1 MRRHLREGSILRQM
15 NYKIYILA
23 VACFVTGMVELI
35 VGGILDLISSD
46 LHISLSA
53 AGQLITLYSI
63 VFALS
68 GPLLL
73 TATAR
78 MERKRLYQ
86 LALLVFIAG
95 NVLSSLSPNFTMMV
109 MARILSA
116 ASSALITV
124 LSITMA
130 SRMAEEPYKARAI
143 GVIFMGVSG
152 SLVLGVPIGMMLGN
166 AFGWRAPFM
175 MITALAVVSLIAISL
190 LIPKTQPE
198 AAIPLR
204 QQLASLKNGKIIF
217 GQLISVLMLTGH
229 LTLYAYLTPFLQET
243 LHLGASAL
251 SMFYLIFG
259 IAAVLGGGLGG
270 WVTDKFGPEKSILSI
285 VSLFAVVMFLMPIS
299 TFSVY
304 VCLIVMIAWS
314 ALSWSISPSLQSY
327 LIQSAPESANIQQ
340 SLNSSASH
348 VGIAL
353 GSAIGGI
360 VIDGASVYYNAWA
373 GVIFVILALGSALL
387 SIKWKRRRQA
397 SKTPAS

>member
-1 MRRHLREGSILRQM
+1 M

-35 VGGILDLISSD
+35 VGGILDLISGD

-95 NVLSSLSPNFTMMV
+95 NVLFSLSPNFTMMV
-109 MARILSA
+109 IARILSA

-270 WVTDKFGPEKSILSI
+270 WVTDKFGAEKSILSI

-304 VCLIVMIAWS
+304 ICLIVMIAWS

-397 SKTPAS
+397 SETPAS

>member
-1 MRRHLREGSILRQM
+1 M

-35 VGGILDLISSD
+35 VGGILDLISGD

-270 WVTDKFGPEKSILSI
+270 WVTDKFGAEKSILSI

-304 VCLIVMIAWS
+304 ICLIVMIAWS

-397 SKTPAS
+397 SETPAS

>member
-1 MRRHLREGSILRQM
+1 M

-152 SLVLGVPIGMMLGN
+152 SLVLGVPVGMMLGN

-304 VCLIVMIAWS
+304 ICLIVMIAWS

-387 SIKWKRRRQA
+387 SIKWKRRRQVP
-397 SKTPAS
+397 KTPAS